1 MTKHMNRSGFTLIE
15 LVVVILCAVLV
26 TVAASSVMLLGLR
39 IHRASVEDIERQN
52 EVRIVSS
59 LLQKLADEKTAA
71 VTNFIPG
78 EDSWQLLKGS
88 FPVIKYEN
96 NALFA
101 NDTVLVDEITGS
113 ELNELSNELLQFIFR
128 FGEDEYSFTIHFDG
142 ISEATLGSPVMFLSS
157 RPRSVEENGREMLV
171 TIAQEQLG
179 SGGQIRFQ
187 GKDQS
192 EYYSGWYTRQANRA
206 MNWSSDTPW
215 CACFLS
221 WLAHQSAV
229 KLPQGSVP
237 YFANVK
243 DGMLGFQ
250 GLATGNGA
258 AWNGQWRDSGYDPA
272 PGDFI
277 FFELD
282 GDPEPDHVGLVTGVA
297 PDGTIRTIEGN
308 LNNQVQAASY
318 ADRSTIVG
326 FGLLNWTAAD
336 AI

>member
-1 MTKHMNRSGFTLIE
+1 MQFSIQKKGFTLIE

-39 IHRASVEDIERQN
+39 IHQASVENMERQN
-52 EVRIVSS
+52 EVRIVSA
-59 LLQKLADEKTAA
+59 LLQKLADEKTA
-71 VTNFIPG
+71 VTRFVPG
-78 EDSWQLLKGS
+78 EETWQLLNDS
-88 FPVIKYEN
+88 SEVIKYEN
-96 NALFA
+96 HALFA
-101 NDTVLVDEITGS
+101 NGTVLIDEITGS
-113 ELNELSNELLQFIFR
+113 ELNELPNDLLQFIFR
-128 FGEDEYSFTIHFDG
+128 FGENEYAFTIHFDG
-142 ISEATLGSPVMFLSS
+142 ISETTLASSVMFLSA
-157 RPRSVEENGREMLV
+157 RPKSVEDRGREMLV

-192 EYYSGWYTRQANRA
+192 EYYSGWYTRQVNRA
-206 MNWSSDTPW
+206 MNWDSDTPW

-221 WLAHQSAV
+221 WLADQSAV
-229 KLPQGSVP
+229 KLPAGNIP
-237 YFANVK
+237 YFANVN

-258 AWNGQWRDSGYDPA
+258 AWNGQWRDSSYDPA

-282 GDPEPDHVGLVTGVA
+282 GDPEPDHVGLVTELT
-297 PDGTIRTIEGN
+297 PDGTIWTIEGN

-318 ADRSTIVG
+318 TDRSTIVG

>member
-1 MTKHMNRSGFTLIE
+1 MRQISKQKHGFTLIE
-15 LVVVILCAVLV
+15 LVVTILCAVLV

-39 IHRASVEDIERQN
+39 IHRASVEDMERQN
-52 EVRIVSS
+52 EVRIVSA
-59 LLQKLADEKTAA
+59 LLQKLADEKVIRFYSEDESGWSLLDEESRVVANYSASTFYINGTPLIDGLVAA
-71 VTNFIPG
+71 SVNT
-78 EDSWQLLKGS
+78 
-88 FPVIKYEN
+88 
-96 NALFA
+96 
-101 NDTVLVDEITGS
+101 T
-113 ELNELSNELLQFIFR
+113 SNPLQFSLFYSS
-128 FGEDEYSFTIHFDG
+128 EDKYTFSIYFAGFNN
-142 ISEATLGSPVMFLSS
+142 SLASPVMFLSA
-157 RPRSVEENGREMLV
+157 RPKSVEENGREMLV

-221 WLAHQSAV
+221 WLADQSAV

-258 AWNGQWRDSGYDPA
+258 AWNGQWRDSSYDPA

-326 FGLLNWTAAD
+326 FGLLNWAAAD